1 MILNKVHLDHVK
13 VTDSDIDAFMTVGW
27 KRLVLKM
34 FEISLRDMISGDEVE
49 QKAARNWFDPVMGRD
64 AGVTFADCVFAMGM
78 ASRIEAVRAKAL
90 NEPKVLLADI
100 EAAINSMAVEGV
112 ARPREDSAPVGLQVD
127 GEAIGSIQRA
137 MFGHA

>member
-1 MILNKVHLDHVK
+1 MNKVHLDHVK
-13 VTDSDIDAFMTVGW
+13 TNDKTDAFLAVGW

-64 AGVTFADCVFAMGM
+64 AGVSFSDCVYAMGM
-78 ASRIEAVRAKAL
+78 ASRIESVREKAL
-90 NEPKVLLADI
+90 ANPRQMLEDI
-100 EAAINSMAVEGV
+100 EAAINSMAVEGT
-112 ARPREDSAPVGLQVD
+112 ARPREGAAPVGLQVD
-127 GEAIGSIQRA
+127 GEAVGSIHRA